1 MAKRINFSK
10 IVPLLEAKQD
20 FSITEKQ
27 YLKSTGRTMPKG
39 TYYLKNNSAL
49 SKIAKEY
56 GYIIEVKER
65 TICLK
70 KNTSTKGE

>member
-1 MAKRINFSK
+1 MANKIDFSK
-10 IVPLLEAKQD
+10 FLPLLESNEE

-27 YLKSTGRTMPKG
+27 YLKNIGREMPKD
-39 TYYLKNNSAL
+39 TYYLKNASAF
-49 SKIAKEY
+49 SKLAGAY

-70 KNTSTKGE
+70 KKAG